1 MFEFVIFKRSNLLT
15 LTVELLDCTLR
26 DGGYINNWK
35 FSKES
40 ITKIIL
46 ALNNTKIENIECG
59 YLADKSF
66 VNSTIFS
73 TIKDFDSFFES
84 LEIEN
89 QANLFLMADYGKYD
103 FSKLTPSKYVSGIRL
118 AFHKKDVTNIFEDI
132 KKIIDVN
139 LKVSIQ
145 PMITNNYSK
154 KDLQKLVAKLCE
166 YKIASF
172 YIVDSFGS
180 MFYEDVTE
188 LFNFLDEL
196 LPKNIKIGFHSHNN
210 MGSSFSVSKHFIEL
224 VKNRDIVIDST
235 INGIG
240 RGGGNLSTEFISYYL
255 KKLNHYEVENLFD
268 SDFFENKEDFKTKLF
283 YFISAINKIHPSK
296 VELLKNQFT
305 TPLDI
310 IRNLEK
316 N

>member
-1 MFEFVIFKRSNLLT
+1 M
-15 LTVELLDCTLR
+15 TVELLDCTLR

-40 ITKIIL
+40 IKKMLL
-46 ALNNTKIENIECG
+46 ALNNSNIENIECG

-66 VNSTIFS
+66 TDSTIFS
-73 TIKDFDSFFES
+73 SIKDFDSFFES

-103 FSKLTPSKYVSGIRL
+103 FSKLTTSKYVSGIRL
-118 AFHKKDVTNIFEDI
+118 AFHKKDFTNIFEDI
-132 KKIIDVN
+132 KKIITAG

-154 KDLQKLVAKLCE
+154 EELKELVAKSCE

-180 MFYEDVTE
+180 MFYEDATAI
-188 LFNFLDEL
+188 FNFLDKI

-210 MGSSFSVSKHFIEL
+210 MGASFSLSKHFIEL
-224 VKNRDIVIDST
+224 VQNRDIVIDST

-255 KKLNHYEVENLFD
+255 KKINHYKLENLFD

-305 TPLDI
+305 NSLDI
-310 IRNLEK
+310 IKNLET
-316 N
+316 